1 MINLDTTM
9 NLRTLIVCIAFCT
22 LVIEPCLG
30 QNLIRTN
37 TANIKMESDA
47 PLELIKAESN
57 NCQGILNLD
66 NNEFAFRIFIKTF
79 DGFNSPLQK
88 EHFYENYMEVTNF
101 PDASFSG
108 QIIEEIVLPI
118 ESTITVRAK
127 GELSIHGIMKERIID
142 VSLYSDLDGL
152 KFSSE
157 FEVPL
162 LDHNIEIP
170 NIVRQKIADNI
181 IVSITGILR

>member
-9 NLRTLIVCIAFCT
+9 NLRTLTVFIVLCV
-22 LVIEPCLG
+22 LGIEPCLG

-37 TANIKMESDA
+37 SADIKIESNA
-47 PLELIKAESN
+47 PLELIKAKSD

-88 EHFYENYMEVTNF
+88 EHFYENYMEVSDY

-108 QIIEEIVLPI
+108 QIIEEILLPI
-118 ESTITVRAK
+118 ETTITVRAK
-127 GELSIHGIMKERIID
+127 GELSIHGILKERIID
-142 VSLYSDLDGL
+142 VTLYSDLDGL
-152 KFSSE
+152 KFTSE

-181 IVSITGILR
+181 FVSITGILR